1 MDSVAGMRI
10 LARVVDAGSFSAA
23 ARKLNVAP
31 SSVSRQINELEAE
44 LGVRLFHRTT
54 RKLSLTEAGQIYYER
69 AARIIMEVD
78 EARLAISE
86 LGSPTG
92 ILRVTCPTGI
102 GRELVVTAIP
112 RFLDRYPGIRI
123 VLSMTDYVVDL
134 VESEIDVAIRIG
146 RLQDSSL
153 KARKIGES
161 RRVVCASPKYLK
173 RAGEP
178 LSPDDLERHNCITF
192 RDHPGQNVWKFRNKK
207 SGLTEAR
214 VTGNLFAK
222 SADALVAAAVAGMG
236 LVLLPD
242 WNMGT
247 ELRQKQLKVVLP
259 DYDAVPKSSPAWAM
273 HSHQRHV
280 PPKIRA
286 FIDFLVERFATVEY
300 T

>member
-10 LARVVDAGSFSAA
+10 LARVAAAGSFSAA
-23 ARKLNVAP
+23 ARQLNVAP
-31 SSVSRQINELEAE
+31 SSVSRQINELEAD

-102 GRELVVTAIP
+102 GRELIVSAIP
-112 RFLDRYPGIRI
+112 TFLDRYPGIRI
-123 VLSMTDYVVDL
+123 VMSMTDYLVDM
-134 VESEIDVAIRIG
+134 VESKIDVAIRTG

-153 KARKIGES
+153 KVRKIGES
-161 RRVVCASPKYLK
+161 RRIVCANPQYLK
-173 RAGEP
+173 KAGTP
-178 LSPDDLERHNCITF
+178 RSPADLEQHNCITF
-192 RDHPGQNVWKFRNKK
+192 RDHPGHNVWKFRNKK
-207 SGLTEAR
+207 NGLTEIR
-214 VTGNLFAK
+214 VTGSFFAK

-247 ELRQKQLKVVLP
+247 ELRQKELHVVLP
-259 DYDAVPKSSPAWAM
+259 DYDAVPKTSPVWAV

-280 PPKIRA
+280 PPKIRV
-286 FIDFLVERFATVEY
+286 FIDFLMERFTATQY
-300 T
+300 S